1 MLTKLQKIL
10 KINKKINEFI
20 KKIKKFVDF
29 FKKITILYIEGL
41 RNPLKVIYF
50 SGGIL

>member
-20 KKIKKFVDF
+20 KKNKKNLLTFL
-29 FKKITILYIEGL
+29 KKLLSYI
-41 RNPLKVIYF
+41 
-50 SGGIL
+50 